1 MKNSSKVLLI
11 LAGYLAA
18 LAIAW
23 IVVTIYVSATSGP
36 DRDTYGGM
44 YAFGDSI
51 LFLGVFA
58 VAALPATGTTLYFL
72 RPHPL
77 FWRLLTASALTIMAT
92 GILVLA
98 DVLEARSPTTG
109 TLLGTWSTASPL
121 RVLAAPILA
130 AMFLLSAVFAP
141 TRVTRIA
148 FLSATAVETIL
159 FVWVAFIWLHP
170 TR

>member
-1 MKNSSKVLLI
+1 MRTSSKILLI
-11 LAGYLAA
+11 VGGFLTA

-23 IVVTIYVSATSGP
+23 IVVKINISATSGP
-36 DRDTYGGM
+36 DRDTSGGM

-58 VAALPATGTTLYFL
+58 VAALPATGATLYFL

-77 FWRLLTASALTIMAT
+77 FWRLFTAGALTGTAT

-98 DVLEARSPTTG
+98 DFLVPRSPTTG
-109 TLLGTWSTASPL
+109 TLLGTWSMVSPL
-121 RVLAAPILA
+121 RVLVAPILA
-130 AMFLLSAVFAP
+130 AVFLLSALFAP
-141 TRVTRIA
+141 TRFTRIA
-148 FLSATAVETIL
+148 FLSATAVEALL
-159 FVWVAFIWLHP
+159 FVWVAFIWIHS